1 MQEYPPSFCD
11 GVIYVNLT
19 LGRTL
24 ALDATNGRQIWMA
37 RQPGAL
43 ASTPAVDGPRL
54 IVSSHGGTVTGHR
67 RSDGKILWR
76 LRAGGKVESSPVV
89 VDGNAFFGTT
99 EGRLFSVNSKTGRVR
114 WAYQT
119 GGRIN
124 ASPSVVG
131 DRVCISTYAGS
142 IVCVRKANGQELW
155 TTFIERDA
163 FRLESFYA
171 SPSSD
176 GRRLFTTARSGKVVA
191 LSISSGK
198 VLWTFNMNSLA
209 YATPAVAEGTIYV
222 SCLRRRRARS
232 AGRGR
237 PPALEHRRAGR
248 VLSGALVV
256 GDLVFVSSLDN
267 KTFGLQRDSGRVVW
281 RTNRGR
287 YAPGIATNEFYYFSL
302 NGSLIK
308 YRGRASSS

>member
-1 MQEYPPSFCD
+1 M
-11 GVIYVNLT
+11 
-19 LGRTL
+19 
-24 ALDATNGRQIWMA
+24 
-37 RQPGAL
+37 
-43 ASTPAVDGPRL
+43 
-54 IVSSHGGTVTGHR
+54 
-67 RSDGKILWR
+67 
-76 LRAGGKVESSPVV
+76 
-89 VDGNAFFGTT
+89 
-99 EGRLFSVNSKTGRVR
+99 R

-222 SCLRRRRARS
+222 ERLRRRRARS

-237 PPALEHRRAGR
+237 PPALEHRSCPGGSW
-248 VLSGALVV
+248 SGALVV

-267 KTFGLQRDSGRVVW
+267 KTFGLRAATAAASCGA
-281 RTNRGR
+281 TNRGR
-287 YAPGIATNEFYYFSL
+287 YAPGIATERVLLLLAQRLADQVPRPRQLLVAAS
-302 NGSLIK
+302 GASQWPS
-308 YRGRASSS
+308 GRSRSRSSSATSSR